1 MLKRSGTRAII
12 LILGLAVLT
21 RVLIA
26 ADADVH
32 LARLFSALGQ
42 NTRLMERALSSQLTP
57 NSFEDLTPLS
67 LIPEAE
73 EEEESLSVWTFSPP
87 TVQPTKKQFPIE
99 AISINPRSPG
109 GYVTHGNI
117 YLKNDSTKTID
128 LKSFLTAP
136 LPFSLIGAGP
146 HVLIIHTH
154 GSESYFP
161 EGKDT
166 YTPDDVERTS
176 DKNYNVV
183 RVGNEIASVLKAHG
197 INVVHDTN
205 LYDSPSYN
213 GSYTRALEGIKR
225 ALTKYPSI
233 QVVLDIHRD
242 AMTAQN
248 GVKYKTLATVNGEK
262 SAQLMLVMSTGESGL
277 SHPNWQENL
286 KLGVK
291 LQGRLADKYPGL
303 MRPINLRK
311 DRFNMHATKGSLLIE
326 VGTSANALSEALAA
340 VRPLA
345 EELAGIL
352 KEVKQ

>member
-1 MLKRSGTRAII
+1 MKLPKKQIV
-12 LILGLAVLT
+12 LILCLAAGLRMLSAVPLT
-21 RVLIA
+21 RV
-26 ADADVH
+26 
-32 LARLFSALGQ
+32 FEALGA
-42 NTRLMERALSSQLTP
+42 NRTFLSKALHSQLGSETLSRTP
-57 NSFEDLTPLS
+57 PS
-67 LIPEAE
+67 LIPAH
-73 EEEESLSVWTFSPP
+73 EEEESPVSAWVFSPP
-87 TVQPTKKQFPIE
+87 AVGNAKPVKAIRIAPT
-99 AISINPRSPG
+99 SPS

-128 LKSFLTAP
+128 LKRYLDAP
-136 LPFSLIGAGP
+136 LPFTLSGDGP

-166 YTPDDVERTS
+166 YTPDDVERTT

-183 RVGNEIASVLKAHG
+183 RVGREIKEVLEENG
-197 INVVHDTN
+197 ISVVHDTN

-213 GSYTRALEGIKR
+213 GSYTRALEGIRR
-225 ALTKYPSI
+225 ALTNHPTIS
-233 QVVLDIHRD
+233 VVLDIHRD

-248 GVKYKTLATVNGEK
+248 GVKYKTSAVVNGK
-262 SAQLMLVMSTGESGL
+262 PAAQMMLVLSTGESGL

-326 VGTSANALSEALAA
+326 VGTSANALSEALASA
-340 VRPLA
+340 RPLA
-345 EELAGIL
+345 EELSELL

>member
-1 MLKRSGTRAII
+1 MRNLPKKGIL
-12 LILGLAVLT
+12 LILSLALIW
-21 RVLIA
+21 RVGCSLEPGTFRQ
-26 ADADVH
+26 
-32 LARLFSALGQ
+32 LFARLGANEGF
-42 NTRLMERALSSQLTP
+42 LSKSLHSQLGMDSDKELLP
-57 NSFEDLTPLS
+57 PS
-67 LIPEAE
+67 LIPEHE
-73 EEEESLSVWTFSPP
+73 EEEVSPLSAWVFSPP
-87 TVQPTKKQFPIE
+87 IQKTDTLPIK
-99 AISINPRSPG
+99 AISIDPKSPS

-117 YLKNDSTKTID
+117 YLKNDSTKEIN
-128 LKSFLTAP
+128 LKSYLDAP
-136 LPFSLIGAGP
+136 LPFTLSGEGP

-161 EGKDT
+161 EGKDS

-183 RVGNEIASVLKAHG
+183 RVGREIKEILTAHG
-197 INVVHDTN
+197 ISVVHDTN

-213 GSYTRALEGIKR
+213 GSYTRALEGIRR
-225 ALTKYPSI
+225 ALTNHPGIS
-233 QVVLDIHRD
+233 VVLDIHRD
-242 AMTAQN
+242 AMTAKD
-248 GVKYKTLATVNGEK
+248 GVKYKTSAVVNGK
-262 SAQLMLVMSTGESGL
+262 QAAQMMLVLSTGESGL

-291 LQGRLADKYPGL
+291 LQGRLSDKYPGL

-352 KEVKQ
+352 KEVKS

>member
-1 MLKRSGTRAII
+1 MRKLPKTQII
-12 LILGLAVLT
+12 LILCLAVGL
-21 RVLIA
+21 
-26 ADADVH
+26 
-32 LARLFSALGQ
+32 
-42 NTRLMERALSSQLTP
+42 RALPVRSIPQVFSRIGAQEEFLSETLRSQLGETSPFTP
-57 NSFEDLTPLS
+57 PS
-67 LIPEAE
+67 LIPAHE
-73 EEEESLSVWTFSPP
+73 EEEAPISAWEFSPP
-87 TVQPTKKQFPIE
+87 IAENVHPIK
-99 AISINPRSPG
+99 AIQINPTSPS

-128 LKSFLTAP
+128 LKSYLAAP
-136 LPFSLIGAGP
+136 LPFTLSGDGP

-161 EGKDT
+161 EGRDT

-183 RVGNEIASVLKAHG
+183 RVGREIKEVLESRG
-197 INVVHDTN
+197 ISVVHDTN

-213 GSYTRALEGIKR
+213 GSYTRALDGIRR
-225 ALTKYPSI
+225 ALQAYPTI
-233 QVVLDIHRD
+233 AVVLDIHRD

-248 GVKYKTLATVNGEK
+248 GVKYKT
-262 SAQLMLVMSTGESGL
+262 SAVVDGQTAAQMMLVMSTGESGL

-286 KLGVK
+286 KLGIK

-326 VGTSANALSEALAA
+326 VGTSANALSEALRAA
-340 VRPLA
+340 RPLA
-345 EELAGIL
+345 EELAELL
-352 KEVKQ
+352 KEVKS